1 MWVVIIMLKDIATA
15 ICLMLVLEGII
26 PFLSPSRWRGMVEVI
41 ATVDDRQMRRI
52 GLLSM
57 TIGAVALFFLR

>member
-1 MWVVIIMLKDIATA
+1 M
-15 ICLMLVLEGII
+15 

-41 ATVDDRQMRRI
+41 ATVDDHQMRRI

-57 TIGAVALFFLR
+57 AIGAVALFFLR